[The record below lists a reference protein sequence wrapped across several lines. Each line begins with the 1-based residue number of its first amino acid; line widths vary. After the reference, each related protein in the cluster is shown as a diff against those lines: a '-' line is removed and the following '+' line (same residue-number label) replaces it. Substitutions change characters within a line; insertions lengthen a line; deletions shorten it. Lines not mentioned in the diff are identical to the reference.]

1 MPAKSSFT
9 SDPSEGGGARCWF
22 VSTTWN
28 TVGFYRNVLQKA
40 RGARKASNHNSN
52 LGVTPATSDI
62 YKKKRFILMYY
73 SLLRKINIHNR
84 KSGVTGEER
93 ALR

>member
-1 MPAKSSFT
+1 M
-9 SDPSEGGGARCWF
+9 F

-73 SLLRKINIHNR
+73 TLLRKINIHNR

>member
-1 MPAKSSFT
+1 MQDVCLFLA
-9 SDPSEGGGARCWF
+9 
-22 VSTTWN
+22 TTWN

-40 RGARKASNHNSN
+40 RGARKASNQNSN
-52 LGVTPATSDI
+52 LGVTPANSDI
-62 YKKKRFILMYY
+62 YKKKRCILMYY
-73 SLLRKINIHNR
+73 SLLRKIYKHNR